1 MVIVVQADA
10 LAFLRQE
17 NIDITICR
25 VFMQMALDIVSQSLV
40 SVTERNRLGTEIIIE
55 SAS

>member
-1 MVIVVQADA
+1 MVIVVQADT

-17 NIDITICR
+17 NIDITVCG
-25 VFMQMALDIVSQSLV
+25 VFMQMALDIVPQSLV
-40 SVTERNRLGTEIIIE
+40 PVTERNRLCTEVIIE